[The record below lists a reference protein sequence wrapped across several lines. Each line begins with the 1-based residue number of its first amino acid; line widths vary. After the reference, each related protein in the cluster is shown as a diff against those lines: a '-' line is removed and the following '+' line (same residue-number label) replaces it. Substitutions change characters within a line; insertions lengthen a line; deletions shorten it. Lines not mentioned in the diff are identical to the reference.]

1 MLIKH
6 FDDYSFTVKA
16 YPESHYVKF
25 EIFEIKGTN
34 AEDRLYG
41 ADAGLRLDE
50 APLYVHGTVKWDG
63 CSDWQIDEP
72 VCLHFC
78 TRGGVSDLGSI
89 LTSCWDW
96 ASELIDCFE
105 GE

>member
-41 ADAGLRLDE
+41 EDAGLAAIQEPHMEPAAHRERDNPSIWGYLRRTWKPLARGLDRK
-50 APLYVHGTVKWDG
+50 TCW
-63 CSDWQIDEP
+63 
-72 VCLHFC
+72 
-78 TRGGVSDLGSI
+78 RGHAVRFI
-89 LTSCWDW
+89 PRRR
-96 ASELIDCFE
+96 
-105 GE
+105 